1 MKELGSS
8 NSNYRMPVPG
18 RRLLAAC
25 ALLAILLQCASLM
38 AQEMTTGSLPPLE
51 AGDSTYQLD
60 YGDRI
65 RINVFNQPE
74 LSGEYMLDADGRFS
88 MPLIGTV
95 DAAGMT
101 ASELEALLVG
111 AYKPDYLV
119 NPRIFI
125 QVMNYRPYYLI
136 GEVLGTGAFP
146 YRAGMT
152 YLTAIAIA
160 GGFTYR
166 AKQEHVFVIRA
177 DDPEQQEIKLSTEE
191 KVKPGDIIRVAE
203 RLF

>member
-1 MKELGSS
+1 MNASAINNPSIVRRARRSLGAV
-8 NSNYRMPVPG
+8 M
-18 RRLLAAC
+18 L
-25 ALLAILLQCASLM
+25 ALLLLPGMCGAAI
-38 AQEMTTGSLPPLE
+38 AQDVTTGSLPPLE
-51 AGDSTYQLD
+51 SGDSTYQLD

-65 RINVFNQPE
+65 KINVFNQPD

-95 DAAGMT
+95 DAAGLT
-101 ASELEALLVG
+101 AAELEALLVD
-111 AYKPDYLV
+111 KFRPDYLV

-136 GEVLGTGAFP
+136 GEVQGTGAFP

-152 YLTAIAIA
+152 YMTAIAIA

-166 AKQEHVFVIRA
+166 AKQDVVYVIRA
-177 DDPEQQEIKLSTEE
+177 DDPAQSEIKLGVDE

>member
-1 MKELGSS
+1 MIKGFHRSAP
-8 NSNYRMPVPG
+8 YRVM
-18 RRLLAAC
+18 L
-25 ALLAILLQCASLM
+25 LLQLM
-38 AQEMTTGSLPPLE
+38 LLCVSGVALAQQATGEQVPLPG
-51 AGDSTYQLD
+51 ANDQTYKLD

-65 RINVFNQPE
+65 KINVFNQPD
-74 LSGEYMLDADGRFS
+74 LSGEYVLDGDGRFS

-95 DAAGMT
+95 EAAGLT
-101 ASELEALLVG
+101 PAELEQRLVDR
-111 AYKPDYLV
+111 YKPDYLV

-125 QVMNYRPYYLI
+125 QVLNYRPYYLI
-136 GEVLGTGAFP
+136 GEVRGTGAFP

-152 YLTAIAIA
+152 YMQAIAIA

-177 DDPEQQEIKLSTEE
+177 EDPEQKEIRLSVEE
-191 KVKPGDIIRVAE
+191 KVEPGDIIRVAE